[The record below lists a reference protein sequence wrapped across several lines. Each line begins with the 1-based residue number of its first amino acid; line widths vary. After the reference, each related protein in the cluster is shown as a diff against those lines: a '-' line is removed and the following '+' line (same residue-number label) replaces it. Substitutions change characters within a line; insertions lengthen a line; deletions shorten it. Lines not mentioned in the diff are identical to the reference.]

1 MIFSGDAMTDQ
12 GPASLTPGNPVLW
25 CATDG
30 PEGLVTAT
38 VLRQLGPTR
47 YLIQMDPPTLPKAV
61 IADALERDMILAG
74 VDPSSAARA
83 REIFRDLDLQEP
95 IEVDRTELV
104 VLADWS
110 E

>member
-1 MIFSGDAMTDQ
+1 MTHQ
-12 GPASLTPGNPVLW
+12 HPTTPAPGNPVLW

-61 IADALERDMILAG
+61 VADALERDMVHAG
-74 VDPSSAARA
+74 MDPTSAARA
-83 REIFRDLDLQEP
+83 REIFWAVDLQEP
-95 IEVDRTELV
+95 IEVDRAEIIL
-104 VLADWS
+104 LANWS

>member
-1 MIFSGDAMTDQ
+1 MTDQ
-12 GPASLTPGNPVLW
+12 HPTTLRPGNPVWW
-25 CATDG
+25 CTTDG

-47 YLIQMDPPTLPKAV
+47 YLIQMDPPTIPKDV
-61 IADALERDMILAG
+61 VADALERDMIHAG
-74 VDPSSAARA
+74 VDPTSAARA
-83 REIFRDLDLQEP
+83 RETFCSVDLQEP

-104 VLADWS
+104 LLADWY

>member
-1 MIFSGDAMTDQ
+1 MTDQ
-12 GPASLTPGNPVLW
+12 HPITLTPGCPVLW

-47 YLIQMDPPTLPKAV
+47 YLVQLDPPTLPKGVA
-61 IADALERDMILAG
+61 ADKLERDMIHTG
-74 VDPSSAARA
+74 VDATSAARL
-83 REIFRDLDLQEP
+83 REIFCGLDLQEP
-95 IEVDRTELV
+95 IEVDRAELV
-104 VLADWS
+104 LMADWS

>member
-1 MIFSGDAMTDQ
+1 MTDQ
-12 GPASLTPGNPVLW
+12 HPTTFTPGNPVLW

-47 YLIQMDPPTLPKAV
+47 YLIQMDPPTLPKDV
-61 IADALERDMILAG
+61 VADALERDMIHAG
-74 VDPSSAARA
+74 VDPTSAARA
-83 REIFRDLDLQEP
+83 REIFCGLDLQEP
-95 IEVDRTELV
+95 IEVDRAELV
-104 VLADWS
+104 LLADWS